1 MNEAIKNRVVSYIG
15 LRNGTVDY
23 QIRQALDSLVSAV
36 KASAKIEAAHELY
49 DNICTIEKNYE
60 NDL

>member
-15 LRNGTVDY
+15 LRNGTLDY

>member
-23 QIRQALDSLVSAV
+23 QIRQALDSIVSAV